1 MKYLFKLVL
10 VVMLPLASFAQESEI
25 DRKGRFLFNLGP
37 EYRITPIY
45 NIPEVTNFTIAS
57 YTNIDKQNSGMALN
71 FGTEYF
77 VTKNLAL
84 GFTNS
89 LRYDLVISEFTEI
102 QNDFG
107 IKKADYKLLM
117 GYHIYLA
124 YHFKLFK
131 KGEFYANAGISL
143 LNRNSDFSTKETF
156 YNEDGSVLA
165 TNIIILDYHY
175 SANKLV
181 LGYKNGRG
189 KLALGLYVTKST
201 SYFDETTRFIVPFVG
216 YSFDFGKL

>member
-1 MKYLFKLVL
+1 MQAVKPIWYL
-10 VVMLPLASFAQESEI
+10 E
-25 DRKGRFLFNLGP
+25 
-37 EYRITPIY
+37 
-45 NIPEVTNFTIAS
+45 
-57 YTNIDKQNSGMALN
+57 NID
-71 FGTEYF
+71 
-77 VTKNLAL
+77 VT
-84 GFTNS
+84 
-89 LRYDLVISEFTEI
+89 
-102 QNDFG
+102 G
-107 IKKADYKLLM
+107 IFCPKKSANILEQ
-117 GYHIYLA
+117 HA
-124 YHFKLFK
+124 HKLFK